1 MGARG
6 RSILVAGAIIAGVVG
21 VGGCSTRPLRSRDGA
36 ATISGGAGA
45 TGTGG
50 AGATGTGCGVDGA
63 RMELIGSPLLVLDN
77 PPVDGNLY
85 TTLLWTGQ
93 EYLFVWRIHNGD
105 GVLMQ
110 RIDASGQGVGGNLRV
125 RAYENACDLA
135 WGGSRLAAAW
145 TREKGATT
153 DLMFQTFDGFG
164 RPMIDAVVLR
174 SSPDIVIDGG
184 VTYGPRIVSIDG
196 GFAIAWNE
204 GQVMVAT
211 VDPDGK
217 LLHEPVAAGSRVSGT
232 PELSVTA
239 WANRIVVGFVD
250 NRPVVPGSP
259 GSVAFANTFTG
270 DLTPL
275 GDVSL
280 DGEAQGGLAQVVA
293 TGGGFL
299 TLWAHGALPDTRVRI
314 AHLDPTGSDV
324 AIGEMALPVTGAYRY
339 LSPAAWNRDHLV
351 VVWDGGSAGETG
363 LKLSRY
369 ATNGERQG
377 ASINV
382 PTASP
387 ATRLYVVAH
396 DGTVGF
402 TWSEEVAGGYT
413 VYFQQARS
421 CP

>member
-1 MGARG
+1 
-6 RSILVAGAIIAGVVG
+6 
-21 VGGCSTRPLRSRDGA
+21 
-36 ATISGGAGA
+36 
-45 TGTGG
+45 
-50 AGATGTGCGVDGA
+50 
-63 RMELIGSPLLVLDN
+63 VLDN
-77 PPVDGNLY
+77 PPVSGNLY
-85 TTLLWTGQ
+85 TTLLWTGE
-93 EYLFVWRIHNGD
+93 EYLFVWRIYKGD

-110 RIDASGQGVGGNLRV
+110 RIDASGQGVGGNIRV
-125 RAYENACDLA
+125 RPYENACDVA

-145 TREKGATT
+145 TRENGATT

-174 SSPDIVIDGG
+174 SSADIGIDGS
-184 VTYGPRIVSIDG
+184 VIYGPRIVSIED

-204 GQVMVAT
+204 GKMMVAT
-211 VDPDGK
+211 VDPDGE
-217 LLHEPVAAGSRVSGT
+217 LLHDPVAAGSRVSGT
-232 PELSVTA
+232 PELSLTA
-239 WANRIVVGFVD
+239 WPNRIVVGFVD
-250 NRPVVPGSP
+250 NRPVAPGSP

-270 DLTPL
+270 DLRPL

-280 DGEAQGGLAQVVA
+280 DGEAVGGMAQVVA

-299 TLWAHGALPDTRVRI
+299 TLWTHDAMPDIRVRI

-324 AIGEMALPVTGAYRY
+324 AIGEMAPPVTGSYRY

-351 VVWDGGSAGETG
+351 VLWDGGSAGETG
-363 LKLSRY
+363 LTLSRY

-377 ASINV
+377 ASIAV

-402 TWSEEVAGGYT
+402 TWSEEVAGGYM
-413 VYFQQARS
+413 VFFQQARS